1 MLMTLP
7 PGSAGL
13 AASLF
18 ELMSGLKLP
27 RHRRRTTRRVRAD
40 FMLVALEESPTTSS
54 PLALCGL
61 VSSTVDEPAEADD
74 DIGRGDLAVADSL
87 HGLRNGSSGHQLEVR
102 ADCRLEA
109 QPKSLSRGRESDL
122 RVDRARFRNVLR
134 SGSEMS

>member
-7 PGSAGL
+7 PGSACL

-74 DIGRGDLAVADSL
+74 DIGRGDLAVADSP
-87 HGLRNGSSGHQLEVR
+87 HGLATVVVATSSKSVPTVGLRHSRR
-102 ADCRLEA
+102 A
-109 QPKSLSRGRESDL
+109 
-122 RVDRARFRNVLR
+122 
-134 SGSEMS
+134 